1 MALVSGCAGG
11 IMTAHKKDE
20 TQVPPVVVKPLV
32 IKPPDWVLGR
42 GHPNYP
48 LSQYIVGVGISDE
61 SSVSANESSRS
72 ELAKSLKVKIKSK
85 MRDYSDNERT
95 LIQRLIETEVNTI
108 LEGVEIKD
116 GWYDNSKKVYYSF
129 AALGRSLAASEIRNR
144 ITETGSLHEKYL
156 RKGSE
161 AEERGDVTGALSHYL
176 SGYHKT
182 SGLPSLRSALRVIT
196 RETQPAAASELQG
209 VSKNTFLGKISGI
222 TRNLK
227 LSAVSGDNQV
237 IKTYKGISGP
247 LVAEVYLERSGQ
259 KIPLPNIPVV
269 FLFEKGAG
277 QLESEKV
284 SDANGRIQTTIH
296 KIDSF
301 KEKNHVIAARLN
313 YEMFTSNFK
322 SSSKNLLSP
331 LNHVKVLF
339 NYTIDTPQWASEK
352 SQVWKSGIT
361 ELVNQV
367 IQNIPPGG
375 SPLVGVTGFKD
386 LRHNTITPFNE
397 ILKEDFE
404 TVLVQAQDLTV
415 KETVKTKDKN
425 HEETAKEQNLD
436 FYINGSY
443 RLEKKG
449 LEIRARL
456 VETRTRHI
464 LSSGN
469 ILIEKS
475 EINAEDLAFLTGR
488 GRATSSPAEVY
499 AESLEDLIASKPEMA
514 TFDIKVWTGKNEY
527 QIGEKITFYV
537 RSDQDTYLTLL
548 NISSNGDATVIFP
561 NAYHKDNFLRGGR
574 TYEIPAEDYG
584 FEFDVRGPAGLERI
598 KAIATPGR
606 EMSIDFDYSTGF
618 HSIERGTVRGTR
630 DIKVLANEFSTNKRT
645 GWAEAFSEI
654 YIFEQ
659 GKIYYRGSRKV
670 PIVKQPEKPKDIL
683 GVPGKDS
690 KIRE

>member
-144 ITETGSLHEKYL
+144 ITETGSLHKKYL

-375 SPLVGVTGFKD
+375 SPGGV
-386 LRHNTITPFNE
+386 R
-397 ILKEDFE
+397 
-404 TVLVQAQDLTV
+404 
-415 KETVKTKDKN
+415 
-425 HEETAKEQNLD
+425 
-436 FYINGSY
+436 
-443 RLEKKG
+443 
-449 LEIRARL
+449 
-456 VETRTRHI
+456 
-464 LSSGN
+464 
-469 ILIEKS
+469 
-475 EINAEDLAFLTGR
+475 
-488 GRATSSPAEVY
+488 
-499 AESLEDLIASKPEMA
+499 
-514 TFDIKVWTGKNEY
+514 
-527 QIGEKITFYV
+527 
-537 RSDQDTYLTLL
+537 
-548 NISSNGDATVIFP
+548 
-561 NAYHKDNFLRGGR
+561 
-574 TYEIPAEDYG
+574 
-584 FEFDVRGPAGLERI
+584 
-598 KAIATPGR
+598 
-606 EMSIDFDYSTGF
+606 
-618 HSIERGTVRGTR
+618 
-630 DIKVLANEFSTNKRT
+630 
-645 GWAEAFSEI
+645 
-654 YIFEQ
+654 
-659 GKIYYRGSRKV
+659 
-670 PIVKQPEKPKDIL
+670 
-683 GVPGKDS
+683 
-690 KIRE
+690 